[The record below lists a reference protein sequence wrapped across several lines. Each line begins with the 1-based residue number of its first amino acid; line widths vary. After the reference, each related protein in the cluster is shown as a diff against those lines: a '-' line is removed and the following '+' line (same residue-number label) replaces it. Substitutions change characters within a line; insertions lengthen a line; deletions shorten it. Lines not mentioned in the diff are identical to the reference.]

1 MTKESSK
8 RQELQESVAITLPGS
23 DFQPSKADMEWDTT
37 CRASP
42 ADHTLD
48 PI

>member
-1 MTKESSK
+1 MAKEPNK
-8 RQELQESVAITLPGS
+8 CQELPEPVTITLPGN
-23 DFQPSKADMEWDTT
+23 DFQSSKADMEWDTT